1 MKALIRLVRPFL
13 TGLLFPSLLITST
26 TMNAA
31 PESTN
36 APSRTESVVIGGGC
50 FWCMEAVFQRVDG
63 VIKVTSG
70 FAGGQAP
77 KPSYEEVCTG
87 RTGHAEVI
95 KIEFNPAH
103 VTLEHLLDVFWA
115 AHDPTTLNRQ
125 GADTGTQYRSI
136 ILYAND
142 RQKAVAEKAKAAAA
156 KEFSTPVVT
165 EIVPLKEFYSAE
177 EYHQNYYNDNKNQG
191 YCQIVITPKLR
202 KLINEK
208 LIKE

>member
-1 MKALIRLVRPFL
+1 MKALIRQVHPFL
-13 TGLLFPSLLITST
+13 MGLLFLNLFTTT

-31 PESTN
+31 PDSTN
-36 APSRTESVVIGGGC
+36 APSKTESVVIGGGC
-50 FWCMEAVFQRVDG
+50 FWCMEAVFQRVEG
-63 VIKVTSG
+63 VTKVTSG
-70 FAGGQAP
+70 FAGGQAV

-95 KIEFNPAH
+95 KIEYNPAH
-103 VTLEHLLDVFWA
+103 VTLEHLLDIFWA

-136 ILYAND
+136 ILYANEK
-142 RQKAVAEKAKAAAA
+142 QKAVAEKAKAAAA